1 MRAGIT
7 QDSGSVNREEEGC
20 ERNLGVVEESIDTF

>member
-7 QDSGSVNREEEGC
+7 QDSGSVNREEEGS